1 MSLKLHNT
9 LSGQAEEFTPLEP
22 GVARMYVCGPT
33 VYNRAHIG
41 NFRTFVTTDFLRR
54 ALRHLGYRVVEVM
67 NLTDIEDRI
76 IRFAQE
82 AGTDLRGFTERW
94 IGAFEEDMATLRLE
108 RPEHFP
114 RATDHIPEMIA
125 LVERLTARGHT
136 YTTDGSVYFRIAS
149 FPEYG
154 RLSRLDVSGIKA
166 GARVD
171 SDRYEKEDAR
181 DFVLWKLKSDEPGWA
196 QWDAPF
202 GPGRP
207 GWHLECSAM
216 GMKYLGETFDIHCGG
231 IDLIFP
237 HHENEIAQ
245 SVCGTGRPFVR
256 HWFHVA
262 HLLIDEQT
270 MSKSKGNFLTVPEV
284 LAEGQR
290 ADTLRYFFA
299 TAHYRKSLSF
309 SWEALGH
316 AAAALERIQGLV
328 RRLDEVDRPG
338 PSRREVDEAC
348 RRAREEF
355 DAALSDDLNTPEA
368 LAAVHGLVGEAN
380 GLLADGGLTVE
391 GAAALRAEIGAMDRV
406 FAVFLPS
413 GEDRLS
419 PEEQA
424 LFDERQAARQ
434 RRDFKAADVARGRL
448 ETMGVTLEDT
458 PRGTRWRRRR

>member
-82 AGTDLRGFTERW
+82 AGTDLRGFTEQW
-94 IGAFEEDMATLRLE
+94 IRAFEEDMTTLRLE

-114 RATDHIPEMIA
+114 RATDHIPAMIA
-125 LVERLTARGHT
+125 LVEQLTANGHT
-136 YTTDGSVYFRIAS
+136 YTAEGSIYFRIAS

-154 RLSRLDVSGIKA
+154 QLSRLDVSGIKP

-171 SDRYEKEDAR
+171 NDRYEKEDAR

-196 QWDAPF
+196 QWEAPF

-245 SVCGTGRPFVR
+245 SVCGTGKPFVR

-284 LAEGQR
+284 LAEGQSV
-290 ADTLRYFFA
+290 DTLRYFFA
-299 TAHYRKSLSF
+299 TAHYRKSLNF
-309 SWEALGH
+309 TWEALGH
-316 AAAALERIQGLV
+316 AAAAVERIQGLV
-328 RRLDEVDRPG
+328 RRLDEVERPG
-338 PSRREVDEAC
+338 PTTPEAEDTC
-348 RRAREEF
+348 RRAREQF
-355 DAALSDDLNTPEA
+355 TAALADDLNTPEA

-380 GLLADGGLTVE
+380 ALLAAGALTA
-391 GAAALRAEIGAMDRV
+391 GAAATVRAELASMDTV

-419 PEEQA
+419 ASERA

-434 RRDFKAADVARGRL
+434 RRDFKAADVARAEL
-448 ETMGVTLEDT
+448 EALGVVLEDT
-458 PRGTRWRRRR
+458 VKGTRWRRRR